1 MTRKS
6 NDTDTREDIK
16 KSMEQMSKS
25 DASDSKIDSMFH
37 ELHKKG
43 LSMEEIAKKLYN
55 EFPDEEKIVDSV
67 IRGRYKNYRNIKER
81 ARKLA
86 HSIKKKMI
94 QGDYTLHEM
103 LEKML
108 QYKKK
113 HNINDVEYEEFRK
126 ELANILND
134 NYSQEIEYN
143 QNVTAHRSR
152 INRALGNTRQVQD
165 DKMIVRDDEQH
176 ALNDIFSAYEKNLQL
191 SREIYMS
198 SLMHPDCGIVSMTG
212 QYNRDRHIPTN
223 HIHPLFACLYLPKF
237 DLLETHTLHS
247 NIGSI
252 IKHRYEGKPIRSEA
266 DLLLF
271 SDIVTDPNDVVCDI
285 NSPIN
290 DLRNRYR
297 VQICLWNLVLRL
309 RKGAYYEGLYND
321 QFMEALNTCRNNLY
335 DNADL
340 AYSQDDGSILRRF
353 LSVFSLRPTIVYT
366 KPLHALSAITTNP
379 YAGMYMDEMLGNAS
393 DSKFTDVSYTGYPFK
408 RQAAYTITS
417 IPMIT
422 LQIPPYVEGSQPKDL
437 RSATSQTL
445 WINQGGTLI
454 PKEHK
459 IVYSKEL
466 LIFYVNRKIEQI
478 QIKSYTQP
486 LMLTR
491 LPVSM
496 STTNRFQRVN
506 TYPINIPPVL
516 SLHKTDEIY
525 HLRSVVAVNQF
536 SINNGDEI
544 TNIATNSVGLIMK
557 HRNFAEKVYDSSYYL
572 YDPIAAS
579 QPVEHPT
586 KDGWTTNKPITL
598 LDPYFSQV
606 NEKTGITT
614 YSWFDIASTTGTIY
628 IYAKP
633 SGYNPYQQIT
643 I

>member
-1 MTRKS
+1 MSRRTDN
-6 NDTDTREDIK
+6 NDTKEDIK
-16 KSMEQMSKS
+16 KSMESV
-25 DASDSKIDSMFH
+25 SDSKIDSMFQ
-37 ELHKKG
+37 ELLKKG
-43 LSMEEIAKKLYN
+43 LPMEDIARKLYDAHPN
-55 EFPDEEKIVDSV
+55 DEKV
-67 IRGRYKNYRNIKER
+67 IDAIIRTKYRNYKNVKER

-86 HSIKKKMI
+86 NSIKKKMVE
-94 QGDYTLHEM
+94 GNYTLHEM

-108 QYKKK
+108 QYKIK
-113 HNINDVEYEEFRK
+113 HKINDLEYEEFRK
-126 ELANILND
+126 ELSNILND

-143 QNVTAHRSR
+143 QNITAHRSR
-152 INRALGNTRQVQD
+152 INRALGNTRYVQE
-165 DKMIVRDDEQH
+165 DKMVVKDDEQH
-176 ALNDIFSAYEKNLQL
+176 PLNDILSALTKNLQL
-191 SREIYMS
+191 HREVYMS
-198 SLMHPDCGIVSMTG
+198 SLMHKDCGIVSMTG

-223 HIHPLFACLYLPKF
+223 HIHPLIACLYLPKF

-271 SDIVTDPNDVVCDI
+271 SDIVTDPNDVVCDV
-285 NSPIN
+285 NSPIA
-290 DLRNRYR
+290 DIRNRYR

-321 QFMEALNTCRNNLY
+321 EFMQALDTCRNNLY

-353 LSVFSLRPTIVYT
+353 LSVFSIRPTIVYT
-366 KPLHALSAITTNP
+366 KPLHALASITTNP
-379 YAGMYMDEMLGNAS
+379 YASLLMDRMADNKS
-393 DSKFTDVSYTGYPFK
+393 DGSFADVSYTGYPFK
-408 RQAAYTITS
+408 NRPVYTITS

-422 LQIPPYVEGSQPKDL
+422 LQIPPYTPGDQPKDL

-445 WINQGGTLI
+445 WINQGKTLV

-486 LMLTR
+486 IMFTR

-506 TYPINIPPVL
+506 TYPINIPPVM
-516 SLHKTDEIY
+516 SLHKTDELY
-525 HLRSVVAVNQF
+525 HLRSVVAINQF
-536 SINNGDEI
+536 TINDNGQA

-557 HRNFAEKVYDSSYYL
+557 HRNFAERVYDTTYYL
-572 YDPIAAS
+572 YDPIGAS
-579 QPVEHPT
+579 QPVVHPT
-586 KDGWTTNKPITL
+586 DDGWTTNKPITL
-598 LDPYFSQV
+598 LDPYFS
-606 NEKTGITT
+606 NTDDKTGITT
-614 YSWFDIASTTGTIY
+614 YSWFDRAATTGTIY

-633 SGYNPYQQIT
+633 SGYNPYQQIS